1 MKLFLGID
9 LGTSFFKVGLFDEVG
24 LLHGLGRVAVPKSTP
39 FPDAC
44 EVPVEQVWALLR
56 QGLTE
61 ALVQAGARSSDIAG
75 LSYSSQANSFVLLDA
90 GDRPLTPLVVWKD
103 LRVRTVPAEL
113 AAFGQADEFARVVG
127 FRGMIP
133 ELAVVKWAWFR
144 AQRPELWARA
154 RRVMTLS
161 DYLTFELTGERVGDS
176 STASLLGLFDLR
188 AKAWWGKALQ
198 IAGVSR
204 ETLSVPLAP
213 GTCAGRTT
221 RRASDLLGLPSG
233 IPYAVGG
240 LDHHVAALGGGLG
253 TLADVSISTGTVLAA
268 ISLIED
274 PAAEPGCYHGPH
286 VIPTR
291 YYRLAFDSGGTE
303 QIEELRR
310 GLAPDLSISKLIE
323 AAASVGVGR
332 DEEGSAAVAA
342 RRFLERIAS
351 SQRSLI
357 GRVLGALEPRAVVA
371 NGGLTRSTAWLQ
383 LDADLLGVPVIE
395 PTCTEAACLGA
406 AMIGGVGAGV
416 FTTFD
421 EAARKMVHV
430 RKYYFPCRPGRSIS
444 MSSGTGGPSV

>member
-9 LGTSFFKVGLFDEVG
+9 LGTSYFKVGLFDEVG
-24 LLHGLGRVAVPKSTP
+24 LLHGLGRVAVPKTTP
-39 FPDAC
+39 FPGAC
-44 EVPVEQVWALLR
+44 EVPIEQVWALLR

-61 ALVQAGARSSDIAG
+61 ALVQAGARSTDIAG

-90 GDRPLTPLVVWKD
+90 SDRPLTPLIVWKD
-103 LRVRTVPAEL
+103 LRARVVPAEL
-113 AAFGQADEFARVVG
+113 ADFGQTDEFVRVVG

-133 ELAVVKWAWFR
+133 ELAVVKWTWFR
-144 AQRPELWARA
+144 AQRPELWGRA
-154 RRVMTLS
+154 RRIMTLS
-161 DYLTFELTGERVGDS
+161 DYLTFELIGERVGDS
-176 STASLLGLFDLR
+176 STASLLGLLHLR
-188 AKAWWGKALQ
+188 AMGWWDEALQ
-198 IAGVSR
+198 IAGVSK

-213 GTCAGRTT
+213 GTFAGRTT
-221 RRASDLLGLPSG
+221 RRASELLGIPAG

-253 TLADVSISTGTVLAA
+253 PLADVSISTGTVLAA

-274 PAAEPGCYHGPH
+274 PVAESGCYHGPH
-286 VIPTR
+286 VAPTR

-310 GLAPDLSISKLIE
+310 GLAPDLSISKLVE
-323 AAASVGVGR
+323 AAAAVGVGR

-342 RRFLERIAS
+342 RRFLERIAAC
-351 SQRSLI
+351 QRSLI
-357 GRVLGALEPRAVVA
+357 GRVLGAREPRAVVA

-395 PTCTEAACLGA
+395 PTCTESACLGA
-406 AMIGGVGAGV
+406 ALIGGVAAGV
-416 FTTFD
+416 FTSFD

-444 MSSGTGGPSV
+444 MSSGPGGASV

>member
-9 LGTSFFKVGLFDEVG
+9 LGTSYFKVGLFDEVG
-24 LLHGLGRVAVPKSTP
+24 ILHGLGRVAVPKVTP

-44 EVPVEQVWALLR
+44 ELPVDQIWSLLR
-56 QGLTE
+56 QGLNE
-61 ALVQAGARSSDIAG
+61 ALVQAGARSAEIAG
-75 LSYSSQANSFVLLDA
+75 ISYSSQANSFLLLDA
-90 GDRPLTPLVVWKD
+90 ADRPLTPLVVWKD
-103 LRVRTVPAEL
+103 LRARTVPAEL
-113 AAFGQADEFARVVG
+113 AAFGLTDEFARAVG

-133 ELAVVKWAWFR
+133 ELAQVKWTWFR
-144 AQRPELWARA
+144 AERPELWSRA

-161 DYLTFELTGERVGDS
+161 DYLTFELTSERVGDS
-176 STASLLGLFDLR
+176 GTASLLGLFDLR
-188 AKAWWGKALQ
+188 AKQWWGEALT
-198 IAGVSR
+198 IAGVAKDA
-204 ETLSVPLAP
+204 LSIPLPP
-213 GTCAGRTT
+213 GTRAGQTT
-221 RRASDLLGLPSG
+221 RRASELLGLPAG

-240 LDHHVAALGGGLG
+240 LDHHVAGLGGGLG
-253 TLADVSISTGTVLAA
+253 PLADVSISTGTVLAA
-268 ISLIED
+268 ISLTDD

-286 VIPTR
+286 VSPTS

-310 GLAPDLSISKLIE
+310 GLAPDLSIPKLIE
-323 AAASVGVGR
+323 AAASVDAGR
-332 DEEGSAAVAA
+332 GEDGSAAIAA

-351 SQRSLI
+351 CQRSLI
-357 GRVLGALEPRAVVA
+357 GRVLGNREPRAVVA

-406 AMIGGVGAGV
+406 ALIGGVAAGV
-416 FTTFD
+416 FASFD

-444 MSSGTGGPSV
+444 PGQGGAPV